1 MIEAI
6 ERLYALILHMI
17 GRGRVTAAKD
27 DGNVQLLQIRLGPDE
42 IRDNTARLAEYG
54 FTSMPPI
61 GADAV
66 ALFIGGNRSSG
77 VIIATGHQASRLK
90 NLQSGEVAIFDNQG
104 QSVYL
109 TRTGIVINGANL
121 PITIN
126 NTPKVIVNAATEVDL
141 NTALLKVSGKITAG
155 GDISATGDITAT
167 GTITAPNV
175 VGSTNVSFGGKSGIL
190 HTHSGVQT
198 GIGNTGAPN

>member
-6 ERLYALILHMI
+6 ERIYSLVLHAI
-17 GRGRVTAAKD
+17 GRGRITAAKD

-61 GADAV
+61 GSDAV

-77 VIIATGHQASRLK
+77 VIVATGHQASRLK
-90 NLQSGEVAIFDNQG
+90 NLQVGEVAIFDNQG

-109 TRTGIVINGANL
+109 TRNGIVINGANL
-121 PITIN
+121 PITVN
-126 NTPKVIVNAATEVDL
+126 NTPKLIVNAASEIDMNVPLVKISGDVIDNAGT
-141 NTALLKVSGKITAG
+141 NTKTMAQMRSIYNSHTHIDPQG
-155 GDISATGDITAT
+155 
-167 GTITAPNV
+167 
-175 VGSTNVSFGGKSGIL
+175 GSTSTPSV
-190 HTHSGVQT
+190 TQ
-198 GIGNTGAPN
+198 